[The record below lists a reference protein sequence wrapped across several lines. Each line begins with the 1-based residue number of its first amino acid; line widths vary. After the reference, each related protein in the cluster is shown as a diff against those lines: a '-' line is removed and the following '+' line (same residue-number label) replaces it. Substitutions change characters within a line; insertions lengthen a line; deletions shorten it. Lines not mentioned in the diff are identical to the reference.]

1 MMCHNRVN
9 GLDTMDDQGLIQ
21 KVLQNNDHG
30 AFALL
35 VDKYQKMVVNTCRG
49 FVNGYADAEDL
60 AQEVF
65 IELFESLSNFR
76 NESKLSTWIYR
87 IAVNKSLNFIRKK
100 KRETI
105 LTSITSMFGAS
116 EKESLRI
123 DTSADSSS
131 EADHDINTKE
141 LHRTLKQAINSLPKN
156 QKIAFILNKYQDLS
170 YKEVADVMDIS
181 LSSVESLIFR
191 AKANLQKLLS
201 DFYKI
206 NAN

>member
-1 MMCHNRVN
+1 
-9 GLDTMDDQGLIQ
+9 MDDHELI
-21 KVLQNNDHG
+21 LQITQYNDHN

-49 FVNGYADAEDL
+49 FVTNYADAEDL

-65 IELFESLSNFR
+65 IELYESLPEFR
-76 NESKLSTWIYR
+76 HESKLSTWIYR
-87 IAVNKSLNFIRKK
+87 IAVNKSLNQVRKK

-105 LTSITSMFGAS
+105 FSSFAS
-116 EKESLRI
+116 VFESSEQQKKES
-123 DTSADSSS
+123 THPDSTD
-131 EADHDINTKE
+131 EADKQLNTRE
-141 LHRTLKQAINSLPKN
+141 LHRTIKEAINKLPKN

-170 YKEVADVMDIS
+170 YKEVAEVMDIS

-201 DFYKI
+201 DFYKKNI
-206 NAN
+206 N

>member
-1 MMCHNRVN
+1 
-9 GLDTMDDQGLIQ
+9 MDDHELIQ

-60 AQEVF
+60 AQDVF
-65 IELFESLSNFR
+65 IELFESLPNFR

-100 KRETI
+100 KRGTI
-105 LTSITSMFGAS
+105 LTSITSMFGTS
-116 EKESLRI
+116 EKECLLV
-123 DTSADSSS
+123 DTSSDSSS

>member
-1 MMCHNRVN
+1 
-9 GLDTMDDQGLIQ
+9 MDDHELIQ
-21 KVLQNNDHG
+21 KVLQNNDHS
-30 AFALL
+30 AFTLL
-35 VDKYQKMVVNTCRG
+35 VNKYQKMVINTCRG
-49 FVNGYADAEDL
+49 FVNSYADAEDL
-60 AQEVF
+60 TQDVF
-65 IELFESLSNFR
+65 IELFESLPNFR

-87 IAVNKSLNFIRKK
+87 IAVNKSLNYIRRK

-105 LTSITSMFGAS
+105 FSSITSMFGAS
-116 EKESLRI
+116 EKESLLV
-123 DTSADSSS
+123 DTSSDSSD

-141 LHRTLKQAINSLPKN
+141 LHRTLKQAINNLPNN

>member
-1 MMCHNRVN
+1 
-9 GLDTMDDQGLIQ
+9 MDDHELIQ
-21 KVLQNNDHG
+21 KVLQNNDHS
-30 AFALL
+30 AFTLL
-35 VDKYQKMVVNTCRG
+35 VNKYQKMVINTCRG
-49 FVNGYADAEDL
+49 FVNSYADAEDL
-60 AQEVF
+60 TQDVF
-65 IELFESLSNFR
+65 IELFESLPNFR

-87 IAVNKSLNFIRKK
+87 IAVNKSLNYIRRK

-105 LTSITSMFGAS
+105 FSSITSMFGTS
-116 EKESLRI
+116 EKESLLV
-123 DTSADSSS
+123 DTSSDSSD

-141 LHRTLKQAINSLPKN
+141 LHRTLKQAINNLPKN